1 MIAESVFY
9 YFLSAI
15 FICFFTLLGAL
26 ISFWITKKHSIID
39 VFWGIG
45 ITMAII
51 NITKFNFGDLHWAI
65 YLMVGLWSLRLSCFI
80 LFTRIL
86 TPHVDRRYS
95 NMNHRSPTG
104 LMLKQILIQTPLQA
118 LLVFTTYPLVLSS
131 SIEPVCLAL
140 GGLLFMIGFVGESLA
155 DAQLHA
161 FKQHQQ
167 GICTSGLWS
176 YSRHPNYFF
185 ECLMWLGISISFIGQ
200 PLWAISFIGPLSI
213 FIIMYFITGPYT
225 EKCSLER
232 HGDVFKQ
239 YQSNTSYF
247 VPWRNF

>member
-1 MIAESVFY
+1 MISESIFH

-26 ISFWITKKHSIID
+26 VAFWITKKHGIID

-45 ITMAII
+45 IPMAII
-51 NITKFNFGDLHWAI
+51 TTTKFNFGDLHWAI
-65 YLMVGLWSLRLSCFI
+65 YMMVGLWGLRLSCFI

-86 TPHVDRRYS
+86 TQHTDRRYTHMRQS
-95 NMNHRSPTG
+95 SPTG
-104 LMLKQILIQTPLQA
+104 LMVKQILIQTPLQV
-118 LLVFTTYPLVLSS
+118 LLVFTTYPLILSS
-131 SIEPVCLAL
+131 SINPVCLAL
-140 GGLLFMIGFVGESLA
+140 GGLLYIIGFVGESLA
-155 DAQLHA
+155 DAQLHG
-161 FKQHQQ
+161 FKQHQK
-167 GICTSGLWS
+167 GVFRSGLWA

-185 ECLMWLGISISFIGQ
+185 ECLVWLGISIAFIGQ

-232 HGDVFKQ
+232 HGDVFKH

-247 VPWRNF
+247 IPWRKS